1 MSEPTPDVMYVATA
15 DAIASATQVVDAR
28 SLGTADVVR
37 QQMIGVLRQF
47 VSRCRDAGVSDQDT
61 AEARY
66 ALVAFI
72 DDRLLRSNWA
82 GRSEWQSQP
91 LQLQFFREFTAGENF
106 FARMAAMIQRG
117 GPLLPLEAYYL
128 CLALGFSGAVPAGQ
142 TTRGFLEAARKV
154 LLRGRNPDR
163 VAPNAV
169 PTDRSALRPRRFPF
183 AALVVV
189 ACAFLCVAGL
199 AAVSASLGRA
209 IDSARAEVVPSVP
222 TATAPS
228 SSR

>member
-1 MSEPTPDVMYVATA
+1 MSEPATDAMYLATA
-15 DAIASATQVVDAR
+15 DAISGVMQMIDAR
-28 SLGTADVVR
+28 LLGAADVVR
-37 QQMIGVLRQF
+37 QHMIGVLRQF
-47 VSRCRDAGVSDQDT
+47 VARCRDAGISDPDT

-82 GRSEWQSQP
+82 GRAEWQSQP

-106 FARMAAMIQRG
+106 FVRMAAMIQRG

-128 CLALGFSGAVPAGQ
+128 CLAVGFGGAVPAGQ
-142 TTRGFLEAARKV
+142 TPRGYLEAARKV

-169 PTDRSALRPRRFPF
+169 PADRSARPSRPFPF
-183 AALVVV
+183 AILVGLVS
-189 ACAFLCVAGL
+189 AILCVAGL
-199 AAVSASLGRA
+199 VAVSLSLTRVIDRA
-209 IDSARAEVVPSVP
+209 HAELAPWIPTP
-222 TATAPS
+222 TA
-228 SSR
+228 SSRAR

>member
-1 MSEPTPDVMYVATA
+1 
-15 DAIASATQVVDAR
+15 
-28 SLGTADVVR
+28 
-37 QQMIGVLRQF
+37 VLRQF
-47 VSRCRDAGVSDQDT
+47 VSRCREAGVSDHDT

-82 GRSEWQSQP
+82 GRAEWQSQP

-128 CLALGFSGAVPAGQ
+128 CLAVGFGGAVPAGQ
-142 TTRGFLEAARKV
+142 TTRGFLEAARTV

-169 PTDRSALRPRRFPF
+169 PTDRSARQSRPFPF
-183 AALVVV
+183 AVLVGIV
-189 ACAFLCVAGL
+189 CAFLCVAGL
-199 AAVSASLGRA
+199 VSVSLSLTRVIDRA
-209 IDSARAEVVPSVP
+209 HAELAPWIPATTTPSSAR
-222 TATAPS
+222 
-228 SSR
+228 